1 MCYYVA
7 INKRKDRLMTHLK
20 IAYSI
25 GGIGFFVLW
34 GFLIFGLFDQNWPM
48 STAFA
53 AVICAINT
61 SRSK

>member
-1 MCYYVA
+1 M
-7 INKRKDRLMTHLK
+7 NK
-20 IAYSI
+20 IAFTL
-25 GGIGFFVLW
+25 GAIGFFVLW
-34 GFLIFGLFDQNWPM
+34 GALLWGLFNQNWPM

>member
-1 MCYYVA
+1 
-7 INKRKDRLMTHLK
+7 MTHLK